1 MELIFSFSLQIG
13 DYKEVN
19 YVLDLYK
26 ASMIKARDYGHSIK
40 LYGCDFTLEYLKGYY
55 DSKVNISNIDCLITD
70 DLKMYI
76 HSIEPA
82 GSITFDGDI
91 ILNSEL
97 KINKSADIVF
107 ERRERMRHIVQG
119 KKHYMPPLLKIFSKY
134 KAAKHVQDFNYNE
147 LRYYNV
153 GILYFRTEEIKNSF
167 LNAYYNIRKFYL
179 DKIEPTEKLISKNII
194 VSSML
199 SQYYFACI
207 VNTNNIECDFTLRHS
222 ENSYMH
228 YLGNFKLDR
237 RIIDPILSII
247 EERPVI

>member
-13 DYKEVN
+13 DYKDVN

-55 DSKVNISNIDCLITD
+55 DSKVNISNIDFLITD

-76 HSIEPA
+76 HSVEPA
-82 GSITFDGDI
+82 GSTTFDGDI
-91 ILNSEL
+91 ILNTEL

-107 ERRERMRHIVQG
+107 ERRERMRHRIQG

-153 GILYFRTEEIKNSF
+153 GVLCFRTEEIKNSF

-179 DKIEPTEKLISKNII
+179 EKIEPTEKLIPKNII

-207 VNTNNIECDFTLRHS
+207 VNTNNIECDFTLRNR

-228 YLGNFKLDR
+228 YMGEFKLNR
-237 RIIDPILSII
+237 KIIDPILSII
-247 EERPVI
+247 DKRPLI